1 MKPAEIRAKGEKE
14 LQKLLEEKKG
24 TLFGLKI
31 RLVTGQLKETS
42 QIRET
47 KRDIARLLTIAN
59 EEIKNAA
66 AK

>member
-1 MKPAEIRAKGEKE
+1 MKPADVRAKSEKE
-14 LQKLLEEKKG
+14 IEKLIEEKKG

-47 KRDIARLLTIAN
+47 KRDIARLLTIVK
-59 EEIKNAA
+59 EKTKNAA
-66 AK
+66 TK